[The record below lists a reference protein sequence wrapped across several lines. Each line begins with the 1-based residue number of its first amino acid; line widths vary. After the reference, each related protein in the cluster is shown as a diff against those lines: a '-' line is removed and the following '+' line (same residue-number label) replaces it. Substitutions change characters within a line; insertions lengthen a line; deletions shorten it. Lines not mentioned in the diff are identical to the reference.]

1 MNEIITNDNNNG
13 LQAPVSDNAV
23 IRRFYDDAN
32 VIKETDGTFS
42 IELSGEKLKKPIFVK
57 TQEHEKLSVPT
68 KTIADKVAKEWLS
81 QEKNIDFNTM
91 PMTRISITAMDYVFT
106 GRDDI
111 LNKMYSYMETDS
123 ICYRS
128 DRHPKLTI
136 IQQKELNPIL
146 EWMKEKFDV
155 HMMVTKGIMPIPQ
168 YPDSIDNLKNIL
180 QGYDNYKL
188 TIAYLSA
195 STFSSVILA
204 IALLEKRIN
213 AKKAFDLSN
222 LDETFNM
229 ENWGIDPI
237 IIKRR
242 KEIQADI
249 DSYVEFLK
257 LLEE

>member
-1 MNEIITNDNNNG
+1 MNEITLNNNNG

-23 IRRFYDDAN
+23 IRRFYDAAN
-32 VIKETDGTFS
+32 VIEEKDDTFS
-42 IELSGEKLKKPIFVK
+42 IELSGERLKKPVFVK
-57 TQEHEKLSVPT
+57 SQEHEKLFIPT
-68 KTIADKVAKEWLS
+68 KAIADKIAEEWQEQKE
-81 QEKNIDFNTM
+81 NIDFNTM
-91 PMTRISITAMDYVFT
+91 PITRIAITAMDYVIT

-128 DRHPKLTI
+128 DRHPKLTV
-136 IQQKELNPIL
+136 IQQKELNPII

-168 YPDSIDNLKNIL
+168 FPDSIDNLKNIL
-180 QGYDNYKL
+180 QGYDNHKL
-188 TIAYLSA
+188 TIAYLAA
-195 STFSSVILA
+195 STCSSVVLA

-213 AKKAFDLSN
+213 AKEAFDLSN

-229 ENWGIDPI
+229 ENWGMDPI

-249 DSYVEFLK
+249 NSYVEFLE